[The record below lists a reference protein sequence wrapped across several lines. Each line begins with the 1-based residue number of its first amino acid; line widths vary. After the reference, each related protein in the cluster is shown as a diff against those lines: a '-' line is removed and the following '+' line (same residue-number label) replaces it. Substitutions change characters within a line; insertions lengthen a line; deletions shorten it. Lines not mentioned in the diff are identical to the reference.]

1 MKKAEKYDQTHFL
14 KMVKNVLKL
23 LKNITNKVGMMITI
37 INVIVIITLLD
48 AITDQKPILEKNC
61 RVSDNFQFKREK
73 QCVVKWIKC
82 KRWPSICVF
91 VLLYMCIYTCVSVF
105 VYLYLWT
112 WVCVCTYLCILSQT
126 IFSSNGRNNAL
137 WSEMG
142 KCAKD
147 DLGQSWKYLGSLSCY
162 ESKPKNLFCESRN
175 RS

>member
-1 MKKAEKYDQTHFL
+1 
-14 KMVKNVLKL
+14 
-23 LKNITNKVGMMITI
+23 MMITI
-37 INVIVIITLLD
+37 INVIVIITLLT
-48 AITDQKPILEKNC
+48 AITEQYSSQKPILEKNC
-61 RVSDNFQFKREK
+61 RVSDNFQFKWEK
-73 QCVVKWIKC
+73 QCVAKWEKC

-105 VYLYLWT
+105 VYLYLWI

-147 DLGQSWKYLGSLSCY
+147 DLGQSWKYLGLSCY